1 MKTSHYLSLL
11 VFGLSTVMFR
21 RKAPILGT
29 IILTDACNL
38 HCKHCAVNNLT
49 GRYAPADQARAQMR
63 GLYAKGVRI
72 LFFCGGETFLWRDGE
87 LTLRDMVK
95 EARAM
100 GFYIVNVVTNGTL
113 GLDLP
118 EADIVFLSLDGLKE
132 NHERIR
138 GESWDSIMANLEK
151 AGGSN
156 ICVYSAI
163 NSINKD
169 DIEGLTR
176 LVRDHPALHSI
187 SFNLHTPYAGTESL
201 ALSRDEKAEILGRIA
216 LLKETGYPVFNLIKA
231 FPAFLRGS
239 WKRPC
244 SQCLVVEEGKTFTC
258 GRCEEIPGL
267 CDQCGYLFAVEFA
280 ELFRGNLPVI
290 FEMFSTYRRYAGKAS

>member
-1 MKTSHYLSLL
+1 MKTRHYLSLL
-11 VFGLSTVMFR
+11 GFGLSTVLFR

-38 HCKHCAVNNLT
+38 QCKHCAVSNLSQ
-49 GRYAPADQARAQMR
+49 RHAPAERVRAEMR
-63 GLYAKGVRI
+63 SLYAKGVRI
-72 LFFCGGETFLWRDGE
+72 LFFCGGETFLWRDGD
-87 LTLRDMVK
+87 LTVRDMVR
-95 EARAM
+95 EARET
-100 GFYIVNVVTNGTL
+100 GFYLVNAVTNGTL

-138 GESWDSIMANLEK
+138 GESWDAIMSNLER

-163 NSINKD
+163 NAVNKG
-169 DIEGLTR
+169 DIEGLTS
-176 LVRDHPALHSI
+176 LVQGHPALHSI
-187 SFNLHTPYAGTESL
+187 SFNLHTPYAGTEAL
-201 ALSRDEKAEILGRIA
+201 CLSRDEKADVLDRIA
-216 LLKETGYPVFNLIKA
+216 RLKRSGYPVFNLIKA

-244 SQCLVVEEGKTFTC
+244 RQCLVVEDGKTFAC
-258 GRCEEIPGL
+258 GRCGEIPGL

-280 ELFRGNLPVI
+280 ELFRGDISVI
-290 FEMFSTYRRYAGKAS
+290 LEMFATYRRYAGKAP